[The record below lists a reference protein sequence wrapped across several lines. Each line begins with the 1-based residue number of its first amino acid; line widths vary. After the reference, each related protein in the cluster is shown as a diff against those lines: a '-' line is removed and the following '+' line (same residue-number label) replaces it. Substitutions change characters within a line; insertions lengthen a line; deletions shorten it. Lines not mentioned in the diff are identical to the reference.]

1 MLFFSSK
8 TGLSAWLQRQQCL
21 LAWKPDVPGSEDFS
35 LLFFRDRD
43 KTPSQFRFGALA
55 LSGAAAAGLLAI
67 YIDFFQHFRSVRE
80 FEIDIFF
87 RTPHHF

>member
-1 MLFFSSK
+1 MFPAAK
-8 TGLSAWLQRQQCL
+8 TFRS
-21 LAWKPDVPGSEDFS
+21 F
-35 LLFFRDRD
+35 FFRDRD
-43 KTPSQFRFGALA
+43 RTPAQFRFGALA

-67 YIDFFQHFRSVRE
+67 CIDFFRHFRSVRE